1 MTEEQ
6 IIQAIMMEA
15 FADEFEKISS
25 TRELSEMEKVAIW
38 KKYIK
43 PGLVAAGLMAGGGGK
58 AVAQQATKAPVTQAA
73 GKFVEGVGRV
83 NRGAQT
89 QMRTAPGWRV
99 RPGTAMSGAD
109 FLGQTKKAAARRA
122 VLARLGLL

>member
-38 KKYIK
+38 KKYIR
-43 PGLVAAGLMAGGGGK
+43 PGLMAAGLMAGGGGAK
-58 AVAQQATKAPVTQAA
+58 AVTQAAKAPVTQAA
-73 GKFVEGVGRV
+73 GKYVEGVGRV
-83 NRGAQT
+83 SRGAQT
-89 QMRTAPGWRV
+89 QMRTAPGWKV
-99 RPGTAMSGAD
+99 RKGTAMSGAEL
-109 FLGQTKKAAARRA
+109 LGKTKKAAVRRA